1 MRSVHSGEDEE
12 EEEEFVDNSP
22 EEKANLLRYEEER
35 KSMRLELELYLESLK
50 VSNGSEGQNLISI
63 PTNLDHV
70 SDAMDRGRIFRG
82 TNVSTISMRSFSRIM
97 PPLFSIILS
106 KFSR

>member
-1 MRSVHSGEDEE
+1 MRSVHSGEDE

-22 EEKANLLRYEEER
+22 EEKANLLQYEEER

-70 SDAMDRGRIFRG
+70 SDAMDRGRTFRG
-82 TNVSTISMRSFSRIM
+82 TNVLTICMRSFSRIM
-97 PPLFSIILS
+97 LPLFSIILS